1 MFSFLCNQWP
11 LLNMRCYIISC
22 VCLKAGEVNRRAL
35 LIRAGFLAHRVV
47 GRSLTHTF
55 PSHALLVLPWG
66 EIEGDTLHRPGA
78 PYPLWQQAFF
88 SFGTVRLVELGSSST
103 CLPLSFVPLR
113 PHWEFWCS
121 PDRASAGAS
130 CHLASSAC
138 WYTGSQW
145 DPLEE
150 LGFNVSVSSDWLQL
164 YLRQR
169 GYKS

>member
-1 MFSFLCNQWP
+1 MCCF
-11 LLNMRCYIISC
+11 IISC
-22 VCLKAGEVNRRAL
+22 ICLKAGEVNWRAL
-35 LIRAGFLAHRVV
+35 LITAEFSAHRAL

-78 PYPLWQQAFF
+78 RYPLWQQAFF

-113 PHWEFWCS
+113 AHWEFWCS

-138 WYTGSQW
+138 WNTGSQW
-145 DPLEE
+145 GAPEE
-150 LGFNVSVSSDWLQL
+150 LGFNVGVSSDWLQL